1 MVDYMENYCENCGEE
16 QRLFEAVTGEGVKSL
31 CRRCLRLGN
40 YPIIEKG
47 SVEQSRNEHRFFGAK
62 EATPIPN
69 FKEESLKRKVSKERD
84 EETVKVDEELEGIV
98 LRKVEVREY
107 EDLIDNFHWVVRQG
121 RRAKKISAKQF
132 SEQIAEPEVLIVAME
147 RGELPKEHDKLVSKV
162 EQFLGITIRKNPVR
176 VDGFSR
182 GEFDIR
188 KADLSSVRT
197 ADLKVGEDRKVEG
210 DVGVSVEGGDDIE
223 IISFEDED

>member
-1 MVDYMENYCENCGEE
+1 MESYCGNCGEE
-16 QRLFEAVTGEGVKSL
+16 ERLFEAVTGEGVKNL

-40 YPIIEKG
+40 YPIIEKENA
-47 SVEQSRNEHRFFGAK
+47 EQTRNEHRFFGAK

-69 FKEESLKRKVSKERD
+69 FKKESLKKVSKERD

-98 LRKVEVREY
+98 LRKIEIGEY
-107 EDLIDNFHWVVRQG
+107 DDLIDNFHWIVRQG

-147 RGELPKEHDKLVSKV
+147 RGELPKDYDKLVSKV
-162 EQFLGITIRKNPVR
+162 EQFLGVRIRKNPVR
-176 VDGFSR
+176 VDGFSG
-182 GEFDIR
+182 GEFNIR

-197 ADLKVGEDRKVEG
+197 GELRVEDKKVEG
-210 DVGVSVEGGDDIE
+210 DVGVSVEGGDDID